1 MKDVAGK
8 VAFITGGASGIG
20 LGITQVFL
28 QNGMKVMIADA
39 CQEHLDEAEA
49 ILARTNHKDYRL
61 MKVDVTDR
69 AAMGRA
75 ADETVRAFGRV
86 HLLCNNAGVSTNAP
100 MDEASYADWDWV
112 LGVNLGGVINGIVSF
127 IPKIKAHGEGGHIVN
142 TSSMAGLIPLIASG
156 GIYSAS
162 KFAVRGLSDSLRLT
176 LGRFNIGVSVLCPGL
191 TRSRIM
197 TSEKLRPAHLISKA
211 HEESESHHG
220 ISASTAGMDP
230 VELGEYVLAG
240 IKRNDAYI
248 LPHGEFKEEVKELFD
263 EILAAFP
270 LGEVTDAGRLEFE
283 ATRRRMTAEAKS
295 AIRRD

>member
-8 VAFITGGASGIG
+8 VAFVTGGASGIG
-20 LGITQVFL
+20 LGIAQVFL
-28 QNGMKVMIADA
+28 RNRMKVVVADT

-49 ILARTNHKDYRL
+49 TLSRAHKDYRL

-69 AAMGRA
+69 EAVARA
-75 ADETVRAFGRV
+75 ADDTVRAFGRV

-100 MDEASYADWDWV
+100 MDEASYTDWDWV
-112 LGVNLGGVINGIVSF
+112 LGVNLGGVINGLVSF

-142 TSSMAGLIPLIASG
+142 TSSMAGLIPLTARG
-156 GIYSAS
+156 GIYCTS

-176 LGRFNIGVSVLCPGL
+176 LGQFNIGVSVLCPGL

-197 TSEKLRPAHLISKA
+197 SSEKLRPAHLTSKA

-230 VELGEYVLAG
+230 IELGEHVLAG

-248 LPHGEFKEEVKELFD
+248 LPHGEFKEEVREIFD

-270 LGEVTDAGRLEFE
+270 VGEVTDPGRLEFE
-283 ATRRRMTAEAKS
+283 ATRRRMTDEAKS